1 MGHFERAGEILNLN
15 TFVQIAFMDKMF
27 SFDKIMQLPSR
38 YRTNLIN
45 MVSGFKAANLIG
57 TKSKNG
63 QPNLA
68 VFNSVVHIGANPP
81 YLGFILRPTTVERHT
96 YENLKETG
104 VYTIN
109 QITTAI
115 HKQAHRTSAKYDRTI
130 SEFDAVGLTEFY
142 QNDFHA
148 PFVAESHIKI
158 GLSFQ
163 EEHLVQCNNTRLI
176 IGKIEHLIL
185 PKKAI
190 LEDGDVNLE
199 DLDTA
204 AVAGL
209 YNYYSPEHLG
219 KYGYVKP

>member
-1 MGHFERAGEILNLN
+1 ME
-15 TFVQIAFMDKMF
+15 KSF
-27 SFDKIMQLPSR
+27 SFEDIMQLPSR
-38 YRTNLIN
+38 YRANLIN
-45 MVSGFKAANLIG
+45 MVSGVKPANLIG
-57 TKSKNG
+57 TKSKTG
-63 QPNLA
+63 HTNLA

-96 YENLKETG
+96 YENIKETG

-115 HKQAHRTSAKYDRTI
+115 HKKAHQTSAKYDREV
-130 SEFDAVGLTEFY
+130 SEFDAVGLTEHY

-148 PFVAESHIKI
+148 PFVAESPIKI

-163 EEHLVQCNNTRLI
+163 EEQLISCNDTRLV

-185 PKKAI
+185 PETAI
-190 LEDGDVNLE
+190 LEDGDVALE
-199 DLDTA
+199 KLDTA

-209 YNYYSPEHLG
+209 YNYYKPKHLG
-219 KYGYVKP
+219 KYGYQKP

>member
-1 MGHFERAGEILNLN
+1 MNK
-15 TFVQIAFMDKMF
+15 TF
-27 SFDKIMQLPSR
+27 SFDDIMQLPSR
-38 YRTNLIN
+38 YRANLIN
-45 MVSGFKAANLIG
+45 KVSGYKPANLIG
-57 TKSKNG
+57 TKSKSG
-63 QPNLA
+63 QTNLA
-68 VFNSVVHIGANPP
+68 VFNSVMHIGANPP

-96 YENLKETG
+96 YENIKETG

-109 QITTAI
+109 QITTKI
-115 HKQAHRTSAKYDRTI
+115 HQQAHQTSAKYERGV

-163 EEHLVQCNNTRLI
+163 EEQLIQCNDTRLI

-185 PKKAI
+185 PESAI
-190 LEDGDVNLE
+190 LEDGDVVLE

-209 YNYYSPEHLG
+209 YNYYKPEHLG
-219 KYGYVKP
+219 KYGYAKP